1 MITTWGHDPGIV
13 PVSNVLLA
21 LNDALSHSAVLVQVS
36 LEPISMETEG
46 LLPSAVLLLFKPK
59 YRRSWVVEKEQ
70 SSFPVIASLD
80 QKRNFSAWEKQRP
93 AFTGYLLPPKS
104 PHSGLLD
111 LSLCSSLS
119 NAYRL
124 PTVVT
129 SPSSWRTL
137 LESFQTIN
145 RLPKPEL
152 KGALL
157 LMICEIF
164 HTLIVFVFLLSQA
177 HGVHTEGEVVYV
189 PFPLDCKYGEG
200 RKYMWIITNNAVIE
214 DKESAQFY

>member
-80 QKRNFSAWEKQRP
+80 QERNFSAWEKQRP
-93 AFTGYLLPPKS
+93 EIRQRSPTTEITAFWLARFVVVQTPTAYLPLWPLP
-104 PHSGLLD
+104 HLD
-111 LSLCSSLS
+111 LLFW
-119 NAYRL
+119 NHFR
-124 PTVVT
+124 
-129 SPSSWRTL
+129 PSTDYLNQS
-137 LESFQTIN
+137 
-145 RLPKPEL
+145 
-152 KGALL
+152 
-157 LMICEIF
+157 
-164 HTLIVFVFLLSQA
+164 
-177 HGVHTEGEVVYV
+177 
-189 PFPLDCKYGEG
+189 
-200 RKYMWIITNNAVIE
+200 
-214 DKESAQFY
+214 

>member
-36 LEPISMETEG
+36 LEPIFMETEG

-59 YRRSWVVEKEQ
+59 YRRSWVVEKER
-70 SSFPVIASLD
+70 SSFPVIVSLD

-93 AFTGYLLPPKS
+93 EIRQRSLLPPKS

-137 LESFQTIN
+137 LESFQTIS
-145 RLPKPEL
+145 RLPEPEL

-164 HTLIVFVFLLSQA
+164 HTLIVFVFCCHRLMEFTPRVKWCMYLS
-177 HGVHTEGEVVYV
+177 
-189 PFPLDCKYGEG
+189 L
-200 RKYMWIITNNAVIE
+200 WIVNTVRAGNICE
-214 DKESAQFY
+214 

>member
-93 AFTGYLLPPKS
+93 EIRQRSPTTEITAFWLARFVVVLFTFKRLPPTYRC
-104 PHSGLLD
+104 D
-111 LSLCSSLS
+111 L
-119 NAYRL
+119 
-124 PTVVT
+124 
-129 SPSSWRTL
+129 
-137 LESFQTIN
+137 
-145 RLPKPEL
+145 
-152 KGALL
+152 
-157 LMICEIF
+157 
-164 HTLIVFVFLLSQA
+164 TLILTYSS
-177 HGVHTEGEVVYV
+177 G
-189 PFPLDCKYGEG
+189 
-200 RKYMWIITNNAVIE
+200 IISDHQPIT
-214 DKESAQFY
+214 

>member
-59 YRRSWVVEKEQ
+59 YRVSWVVEKEQ

-93 AFTGYLLPPKS
+93 EIRQRSPNTEITAFWLARFVVVLSTFKRLPPTYRC
-104 PHSGLLD
+104 D
-111 LSLCSSLS
+111 LSLILTYSS
-119 NAYRL
+119 
-124 PTVVT
+124 
-129 SPSSWRTL
+129 
-137 LESFQTIN
+137 
-145 RLPKPEL
+145 
-152 KGALL
+152 G
-157 LMICEIF
+157 
-164 HTLIVFVFLLSQA
+164 
-177 HGVHTEGEVVYV
+177 
-189 PFPLDCKYGEG
+189 
-200 RKYMWIITNNAVIE
+200 IISDHQPIT
-214 DKESAQFY
+214 

>member
-93 AFTGYLLPPKS
+93 EIRYRSRAISYHRNHRILA
-104 PHSGLLD
+104 
-111 LSLCSSLS
+111 CSICRCALH
-119 NAYRL
+119 
-124 PTVVT
+124 
-129 SPSSWRTL
+129 
-137 LESFQTIN
+137 FQTPTAY
-145 RLPKPEL
+145 LPLWPL
-152 KGALL
+152 PHL
-157 LMICEIF
+157 
-164 HTLIVFVFLLSQA
+164 
-177 HGVHTEGEVVYV
+177 YV
-189 PFPLDCKYGEG
+189 LFWNHFRPSTDYL
-200 RKYMWIITNNAVIE
+200 NQ
-214 DKESAQFY
+214 S